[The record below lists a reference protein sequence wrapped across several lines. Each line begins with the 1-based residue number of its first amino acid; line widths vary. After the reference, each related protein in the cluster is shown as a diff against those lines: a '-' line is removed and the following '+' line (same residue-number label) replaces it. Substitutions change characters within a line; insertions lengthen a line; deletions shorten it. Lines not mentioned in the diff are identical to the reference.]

1 MTKKRIIALITTLSF
16 VLLAL
21 PSLIS
26 LADALK
32 KEQAYQ
38 FIVDGEKWFTVSE
51 PDALENILN
60 EYQKQFLDNID
71 TNAQVKD
78 VTFLQNVEI
87 VEVEVKPEEIDTLEV
102 AKEKIYAIEEA
113 LVEIEIKSGDN
124 FWNLSKA
131 NNITVAELE
140 ILNPAVDPDKIFPGD
155 KLVVKPLNPVLDVI
169 IELENTV
176 VEPIP
181 FKVEYKKDN
190 NLYKNQK
197 RIIKEGIEG
206 QKEVDYYITLLNG
219 YQSSLNITNEMTL
232 KEPVNAIVQIGTK
245 STVSRGGRINYGVV
259 SGKRISSYYGYRIH
273 PITGQRRFHDGIDIT
288 ANHGYGVYA
297 YTDGRVVETG
307 WNGGYGNCILIDH
320 GNGLKTRY
328 AHLSR
333 IYVRVGQRVKTGE
346 RIGAVGSTGN
356 STGPHLHFEV
366 IKNGKTK
373 NPLNYI

>member
-245 STVSRGGRINYGVV
+245 TTVSRGGRINYGVV

-273 PITGQRRFHDGIDIT
+273 PITGQRSFHDGIDIT